1 MAPPP
6 PPSLYRDCFFHRFLK
21 QYKTPLTLI
30 LLFLAAKEFG
40 IHFPSFRSQPV
51 KTDDISRPH
60 HWFAREMT
68 CEKQPDVTTQ
78 IRVTIL
84 IGLGNFTM
92 HAARPIT
99 SGKCNVLS
107 MEFLYHGNFASLV
120 GHFNSTLLD
129 GLGTGW
135 VSSP

>member
-1 MAPPP
+1 M
-6 PPSLYRDCFFHRFLK
+6 
-21 QYKTPLTLI
+21 
-30 LLFLAAKEFG
+30 
-40 IHFPSFRSQPV
+40 

-68 CEKQPDVTTQ
+68 CEKRPDVTTQ

-107 MEFLYHGNFASLV
+107 MEFLYHENLACLV
-120 GHFNSTLLD
+120 GHLSSTLLG